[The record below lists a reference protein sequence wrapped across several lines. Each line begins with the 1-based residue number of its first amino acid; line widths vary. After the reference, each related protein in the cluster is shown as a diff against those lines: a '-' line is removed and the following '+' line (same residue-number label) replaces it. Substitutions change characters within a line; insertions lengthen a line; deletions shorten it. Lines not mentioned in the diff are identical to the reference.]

1 MSAPQPRGPSQTSEP
16 ERRKSPRLPVRGRIL
31 GVLLDSD
38 LPVRIRE
45 IGYGG
50 FATETVEPLPIS
62 VLHTVRFT
70 AKDDRSAI
78 LRAESLHCWPS
89 CANDGS
95 PCYVTG
101 FEFRTDEQT
110 ETKWLVKMLLEKVTS
125 IGLYDDPR

>member
-1 MSAPQPRGPSQTSEP
+1 MSAPQPRGSSPSNGS
-16 ERRKSPRLPVRGRIL
+16 ERRKTPRLPVRGRLL

-50 FATETVEPLPIS
+50 FATETVEPLPVS
-62 VLHTVRFT
+62 VLHTVRIT

-89 CANDGS
+89 CASDGS

-101 FEFRTDEQT
+101 FEFRSDEQS
-110 ETKWLVKMLLEKVTS
+110 ETQWLVKMLMERVTS
-125 IGLYDDPR
+125 VGLYDEPH